1 MGKTG
6 KTILI
11 VLLIVLALIV
21 GTFLLVGALWSGV
34 LNFMLPK
41 EIATYHSPDGEYS
54 LVFEQMGDPAWPFG
68 PTDVRL
74 TLKNNNGKIIER
86 VSTQLNDDG
95 TNASENN
102 IASIS
107 WNSDE
112 VVVVLRASE
121 MKDKEVSIA
130 YNSRN
135 NLPKIINGEGLSKD
149 KADAI
154 ISVEQGYY
162 NSHLPLF
169 ATKIELIENTED
181 YLLYRVY
188 YFPFGNIERS
198 YTREPDGNW
207 IFNLERPLF
216 GIS

>member
-1 MGKTG
+1 MSKAG

-11 VLLIVLALIV
+11 ILSIAVVLVFGA
-21 GTFLLVGALWSGV
+21 FFVGALWNGTF
-34 LNFMLPK
+34 NFLLPK
-41 EIATYHSPDGEYS
+41 EITTYQSPDGEYS

-121 MKDKEVSIA
+121 MKDKKVSIA
-130 YNSRN
+130 YNKS
-135 NLPKIINGEGLSKD
+135 
-149 KADAI
+149 
-154 ISVEQGYY
+154 
-162 NSHLPLF
+162 
-169 ATKIELIENTED
+169 
-181 YLLYRVY
+181 
-188 YFPFGNIERS
+188 
-198 YTREPDGNW
+198 
-207 IFNLERPLF
+207 
-216 GIS
+216 